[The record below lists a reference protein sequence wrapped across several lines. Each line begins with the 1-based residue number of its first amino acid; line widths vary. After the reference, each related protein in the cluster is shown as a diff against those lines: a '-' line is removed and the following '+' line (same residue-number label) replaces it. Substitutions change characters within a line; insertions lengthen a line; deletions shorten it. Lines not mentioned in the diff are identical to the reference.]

1 MYVAANGQPGC
12 HSSEATHLGLSKG
25 LSLPWYLPS
34 RLGWLPEVLFK
45 WEPPCLTFFF
55 FQTQVLILVK

>member
-34 RLGWLPEVLFK
+34 RLGWLPEVLSGSHH
-45 WEPPCLTFFF
+45 
-55 FQTQVLILVK
+55 V